1 MINPKSLIQRILEA
15 AVMLAV
21 SGFLIRTAVCF
32 VTSVWLQIVV
42 IAVIIAIC
50 TAGYRLYRYFRD
62 SGKWR
67 DDHDQY

>member
-1 MINPKSLIQRILEA
+1 MVDPRSLIQRILEA
-15 AVMLAV
+15 AVTLAV

-42 IAVIIAIC
+42 IAGIIAVC
-50 TAGYRLYRYFRD
+50 TAGYRLYRYYRD

-67 DDHDQY
+67 DDNDQY

>member
-1 MINPKSLIQRILEA
+1 
-15 AVMLAV
+15 MLAV

-42 IAVIIAIC
+42 IAGIIAVC
-50 TAGYRLYRYFRD
+50 TAGYRLYRYYRD